1 MINKETPDYSLDVES
16 VRALEALAQR
26 WNVSKSEVLRRAVRM
41 AAAGDAEGNDSALD
55 ALDRLQISLR
65 ERRVDLPRWARDL
78 QGERRMIAEQEAAP
92 VGREASGPAVAQGA
106 VADAGPLPL

>member
-26 WNVSKSEVLRRAVRM
+26 WNVSKSEALRRAVRM
-41 AAAGDAEGNDSALD
+41 AAARYAQGNDSALD

-65 ERRVDLPRWARDL
+65 ERRVDLPR
-78 QGERRMIAEQEAAP
+78 RMIAEREAAP